1 MFLDHQHQFVKGYL
15 LNFSILEMDFT
26 DKRFDFWS
34 YSVLCEGGREG
45 GFTSL
50 HEEGE
55 KSENISRGGRKEFSM
70 T

>member
-1 MFLDHQHQFVKGYL
+1 
-15 LNFSILEMDFT
+15 MDFI